1 MHLKPLTLPTAI
13 RKVNNSHFRPC
24 HMSRI
29 NPAKLLHQLCKSNSF
44 WSNLVF
50 QPLPFGMW
58 MSVGA
63 PLRHIMIKCHGE
75 LGSMFVH
82 GYRLMHVPEFGIF
95 TN

>member
-1 MHLKPLTLPTAI
+1 
-13 RKVNNSHFRPC
+13 
-24 HMSRI
+24 
-29 NPAKLLHQLCKSNSF
+29 
-44 WSNLVF
+44 
-50 QPLPFGMW
+50 

-75 LGSMFVH
+75 LGSMSVH